1 MHFHIR
7 WLRIWVNQYEWTNQ
21 NTRYALFA
29 VGNLIKVDIHII
41 PFFVVIIIAA
51 NFYTARQMILPAYE
65 LGFTNGD
72 YAFIT
77 FELDY
82 NAVLRS
88 QASPQSWFLASS
100 DGTDRFRCKFQ
111 EGFESVLTLA
121 LDVDESRGAFDIF
134 QTDVKKRSPEVPF
147 PNSTAYQGYIF
158 DNPSLSPLNTTT
170 VSIRFLFLTDRAEK
184 RLRLWWNSSGFRS
197 FLCFCLHL
205 KYYLAD
211 VCVLR

>member
-1 MHFHIR
+1 
-7 WLRIWVNQYEWTNQ
+7 
-21 NTRYALFA
+21 
-29 VGNLIKVDIHII
+29 
-41 PFFVVIIIAA
+41 
-51 NFYTARQMILPAYE
+51 MILRAYE
-65 LGFTNGD
+65 LGLTNGD

-82 NAVLRS
+82 NAVLRG
-88 QASPQSWFLASS
+88 QASPHSWFLVPS

-121 LDVDESRGAFDIF
+121 LDVDESREAFDMF
-134 QTDVKKRSPEVPF
+134 QTDVKKRSSEVPF

-158 DNPSLSPLNTTT
+158 DNPSLSPRNTTT

-184 RLRLWWNSSGFRS
+184 RLRLRWNSSGFRS
-197 FLCFCLHL
+197 FLCYCLHL

>member
-1 MHFHIR
+1 
-7 WLRIWVNQYEWTNQ
+7 
-21 NTRYALFA
+21 
-29 VGNLIKVDIHII
+29 
-41 PFFVVIIIAA
+41 
-51 NFYTARQMILPAYE
+51 MILPASE

-82 NAVLRS
+82 NAVLRG
-88 QASPQSWFLASS
+88 QASPHSWFLVPS

-147 PNSTAYQGYIF
+147 PNSSAYQGYIF
-158 DNPSLSPLNTTT
+158 DNPSLSPRNTTP

-197 FLCFCLHL
+197 FLCYYLHL